1 MIRLVKISDVHES
14 TRRELSMYLYAF
26 SDWCFSDILQGSK
39 IAFLR
44 ITMKFKTHV
53 SKSKRHSGINEEIA

>member
-1 MIRLVKISDVHES
+1 
-14 TRRELSMYLYAF
+14 MYLYAF

-53 SKSKRHSGINEEIA
+53 SKSKQHSGINEEIA